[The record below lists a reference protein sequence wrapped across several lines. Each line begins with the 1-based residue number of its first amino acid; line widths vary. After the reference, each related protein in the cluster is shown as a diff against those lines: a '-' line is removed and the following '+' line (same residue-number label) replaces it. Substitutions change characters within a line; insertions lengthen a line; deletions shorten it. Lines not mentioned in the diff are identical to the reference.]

1 VIDFL
6 QNYQIGLYLCFLL
19 LPLIQEDV
27 AVFLAA
33 SASISGLGNPV
44 LGFLMVLIG
53 LIASAALYYAI
64 GQAAIKQKWARR
76 FTENPKIEE
85 AGDRVKNNLVK
96 SLFVARFVPPV
107 RIPFYVASGFF
118 ELDFLKVILLSVLSA
133 ILYLGIVFILFQMFG
148 EAIGSQVKII
158 LPLVA
163 IVLVLMYFLYRK
175 FFGHKF
181 L

>member
-1 VIDFL
+1 VIEFI

-33 SASISGLGNPV
+33 SASVSGLGNPV
-44 LGFLMVLIG
+44 VGFVMVLIG

-64 GQAAIKQKWARR
+64 GQAAIKQKWARK
-76 FTENPKIEE
+76 FTESPKVEQ
-85 AGDRVKNNLVK
+85 AGNRVKKNLVK

-118 ELDFLKVILLSVLSA
+118 KLDFVKVLLLSVVSA
-133 ILYLGIVFILFQMFG
+133 VLYLAIVFILFHIFG
-148 EAIGSQVKII
+148 EAVGAQVKIL

-163 IVLVLMYFLYRK
+163 VILVLMYFLYRK